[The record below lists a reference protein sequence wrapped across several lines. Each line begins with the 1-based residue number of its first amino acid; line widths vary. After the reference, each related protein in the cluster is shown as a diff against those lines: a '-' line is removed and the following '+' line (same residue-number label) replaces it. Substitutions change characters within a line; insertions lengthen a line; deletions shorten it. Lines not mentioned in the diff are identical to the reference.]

1 MQSAL
6 PARFPLADTKCTLSR
21 APDQE
26 REIERTEKIICLQP
40 AHASDCCGCCRPRLG
55 LVRREGDAQ
64 RGGNPSARTHNRGC
78 CDGDHGFSPFRFNLA
93 IRTSLS
99 LSCARTLLS
108 FSFFFVCGIAC
119 AFVFDFVYPL
129 SFDRGEAAPER
140 SPQHRHTWNAQRMQI
155 FRVRTGPVSLSM
167 DQHKGTA
174 QPNCKLHRNALSRSP
189 SLVCC
194 ASRAQFSLAA
204 TFGRSSSPSFGKV
217 EEGRTTELSFLVS
230 FRHSDSRTDRV
241 NTRFVLYRCSK
252 RFLYYRCIVLL
263 LFWVVDFTEKF
274 GHVVREDSP
283 GFYGKRCLEKK
294 KKSHIFRFSCKF
306 RFFVQV
312 QPTTKWPKIV
322 QEGRILKWFLNFSLR
337 KNYTQK

>member
-1 MQSAL
+1 MGTLNLTSVIGNSLCITIFLANHPHVHQQRSPSTNAVSVCNPLSQRDSLSQTRSAL
-6 PARFPLADTKCTLSR
+6 SHDH
-21 APDQE
+21 PDQE
-26 REIERTEKIICLQP
+26 REREPKKSSVYNPHT
-40 AHASDCCGCCRPRLG
+40 RLTVAG
-55 LVRREGDAQ
+55 ATDPDLVRPEVGGRDAAETL
-64 RGGNPSARTHNRGC
+64 RRTHNRGC

-99 LSCARTLLS
+99 LARERYSRSL
-108 FSFFFVCGIAC
+108 FVFCGIAC

-129 SFDRGEAAPER
+129 SFEREGRQRQNEA
-140 SPQHRHTWNAQRMQI
+140 HRHTRNAQRMQI

-167 DQHKGTA
+167 DQHKGTGPA
-174 QPNCKLHRNALSRSP
+174 ELQVASERSRALSR

-194 ASRAQFSLAA
+194 ASRAQFSLAG

-263 LFWVVDFTEKF
+263 LF
-274 GHVVREDSP
+274 
-283 GFYGKRCLEKK
+283 
-294 KKSHIFRFSCKF
+294 
-306 RFFVQV
+306 
-312 QPTTKWPKIV
+312 
-322 QEGRILKWFLNFSLR
+322 
-337 KNYTQK
+337 